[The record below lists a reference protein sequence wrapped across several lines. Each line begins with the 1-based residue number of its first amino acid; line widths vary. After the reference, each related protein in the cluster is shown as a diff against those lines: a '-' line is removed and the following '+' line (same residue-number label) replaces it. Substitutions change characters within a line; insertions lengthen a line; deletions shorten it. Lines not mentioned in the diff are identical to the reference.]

1 MVAKTTR
8 NRRARKSQKKPSSV
22 QLNDEIVS
30 QYIIDNP
37 DFFIRNARCVES
49 VQVPHP
55 VRGGISLPEWYMA
68 RQRNKIKQLESEIT
82 LLMEHASANELLFN
96 QMMDLQIE
104 LFKAQ
109 DLNQLI
115 VILNTW
121 AKSLG
126 LSGAY
131 LYLFDDKWLL
141 SAPSNY
147 YYLALNTL
155 QFDFIRVRHLQYS
168 QQYLGTL
175 NSTEIDFLL
184 PEHGYVGSVAL
195 SLLGQ
200 FGDLGLLMFTSTNP
214 EHYQAGQGTLLL
226 EKMSE
231 ILPILISRWIMR
243 IN

>member
-1 MVAKTTR
+1 MVAKNTR
-8 NRRARKSQKKPSSV
+8 KLRAKQIQQQPSSEK
-22 QLNDEIVS
+22 LNDDIVS
-30 QYIIDNP
+30 QYLIDNP
-37 DFFIRNARCVES
+37 DFFMRNARYVEYMR
-49 VQVPHP
+49 VPHP
-55 VRGGISLPEWYMA
+55 VRGIISLPEWNMA
-68 RQRNKIKQLESEIT
+68 RQRNKIKQLECEIS
-82 LLMEHASANELLFN
+82 LLMEHASANELLFR
-96 QMMDLQIE
+96 QLMDLQIE
-104 LFKAQ
+104 LIKAQ

-115 VILNTW
+115 VLLNTW

-147 YYLALNTL
+147 PHLALNSS
-155 QFDFIRVRHLQYS
+155 QFDFIRVRHLQYT

-175 NSTEIDFLL
+175 NSTELDFLL

-195 SLLGQ
+195 TLLGQ

-243 IN
+243 KK

>member
-1 MVAKTTR
+1 MVGKNTRSLSAK
-8 NRRARKSQKKPSSV
+8 RARQKPSSV
-22 QLNDEIVS
+22 KLNDEIVA
-30 QYIIDNP
+30 QYLIDNP
-37 DFFIRNARCVES
+37 DFFIRNARHVEYMR
-49 VQVPHP
+49 VPHP
-55 VRGGISLPEWYMA
+55 VRGIISLPEWNMA
-68 RQRNKIKQLESEIT
+68 RQRNKINQLECEIS

-96 QMMDLQIE
+96 QLMDLQIE
-104 LFKAQ
+104 LIKSQ

-115 VILNTW
+115 ALLNTW

-147 YYLALNTL
+147 HHLALNSS
-155 QFDFIRVRHLQYS
+155 QFDFIRVRHLQYN
-168 QQYLGTL
+168 QQYLGSL
-175 NSTEIDFLL
+175 NSTELDFLL
-184 PEHGYVGSVAL
+184 PQHGYVGSVAL

-214 EHYQAGQGTLLL
+214 QHYQAGQGTLLL

-243 IN
+243 KK